1 MLSMHFWG
9 AGFPDSESPTF
20 RFLPSTLG
28 LSWSGISVS
37 LCKVLVAVTII
48 ST

>member
-1 MLSMHFWG
+1 MLSVHFGG
-9 AGFPDSESPTF
+9 AGSPHSVSLTF
-20 RFLPSTLG
+20 GFLPSTLG
-28 LSWSGISVS
+28 LSWAGVSVS